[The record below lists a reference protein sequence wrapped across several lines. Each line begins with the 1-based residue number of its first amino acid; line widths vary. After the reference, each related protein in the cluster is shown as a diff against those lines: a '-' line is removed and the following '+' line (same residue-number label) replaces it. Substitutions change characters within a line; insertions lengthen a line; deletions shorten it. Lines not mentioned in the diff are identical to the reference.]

1 MKAIITR
8 ADDCASSHAA
18 NEAILEAIE
27 TGFVKNVSILAC
39 GEHLEEAA
47 EMMAGKKEV
56 CFGLHAC
63 INSEWDRVI
72 WGPVAPA
79 DRVTSLID
87 HRGVFYQT
95 IQDFLCCRPVIEE
108 AVTEYRHQL
117 ERVRKMGFE
126 VRYMDSHMFPELV
139 VDGLQEAMSRMAEKE
154 GLIDHA
160 WFNRIFPGNDRAAGE
175 PGLFEKKLS
184 EMEGQY
190 LMVMHPA
197 KYGEEMC
204 LTGNAETDG
213 ETVARARELDY
224 RFLTDVENLRLC
236 RSYSV
241 KLLRYDEAQKAGER
255 YRLQPGDFQ

>member
-27 TGFVKNVSILAC
+27 TGFVKNVSVLAC
-39 GEHLEEAA
+39 GGCLEEAV

-63 INSEWDRVI
+63 INSEWDRVV

-79 DRVTSLID
+79 DQVASLID
-87 HRGVFYQT
+87 RRGVFYQDT
-95 IQDFLCCRPVIEE
+95 RDFLLHKPVIEE
-108 AVTEYRHQL
+108 ILTEYRCQL
-117 ERVRKMGFE
+117 ERLRKMGFE
-126 VRYMDSHMFPELV
+126 IRYMDSHMFPELA

-160 WFNRIFPGNDRAAGE
+160 WFNRILPGNDRIAGE
-175 PGLFEKKLS
+175 AGAFEKSLS
-184 EMEGQY
+184 EMNGQY

-197 KYGEEMC
+197 KYGEEMR
-204 LTGNAETDG
+204 LTGNAGADG
-213 ETVARARELDY
+213 ETVARARERDY
-224 RFLTDVENLRLC
+224 RFLTDAKNLRLC
-236 RSYSV
+236 RSRGV
-241 KLLRYDEAQKAGER
+241 KLLRYDEAKKAGER
-255 YRLQPGDFQ
+255 YRLQPKDFQ